1 MDLRILC
8 TCLAFFVCVGTEST
22 YAYFTP
28 SGAKYS
34 ESLSETSKNV
44 TVDEFINAAIVGN
57 AGIIQSFINQ
67 GGNPDIEKDYKGRTA
82 LMLALKKGHTEIA
95 KLLLEK
101 SKNVDIQDKDG
112 ETALMYAITSDR
124 LEYKNGRGPDP
135 EVRFALIEL
144 LIEKSTNLNIQ
155 ETEDG
160 KTALIKVID
169 ADEFDDDYEHRFKIV
184 KLLLKKGIDL
194 NIQDNK
200 GRTALIIA
208 LKKKYVDIAKLL
220 LPNGADPT
228 IAEKKHGRTAWDYA
242 KRRGYSEIV
251 EMIEKAQR

>member
-82 LMLALKKGHTEIA
+82 LMLALKKGYTEIA
-95 KLLLEK
+95 KLLL
-101 SKNVDIQDKDG
+101 Q
-112 ETALMYAITSDR
+112 
-124 LEYKNGRGPDP
+124 
-135 EVRFALIEL
+135 
-144 LIEKSTNLNIQ
+144 
-155 ETEDG
+155 
-160 KTALIKVID
+160 
-169 ADEFDDDYEHRFKIV
+169 
-184 KLLLKKGIDL
+184 
-194 NIQDNK
+194 
-200 GRTALIIA
+200 
-208 LKKKYVDIAKLL
+208 
-220 LPNGADPT
+220 NGADPT